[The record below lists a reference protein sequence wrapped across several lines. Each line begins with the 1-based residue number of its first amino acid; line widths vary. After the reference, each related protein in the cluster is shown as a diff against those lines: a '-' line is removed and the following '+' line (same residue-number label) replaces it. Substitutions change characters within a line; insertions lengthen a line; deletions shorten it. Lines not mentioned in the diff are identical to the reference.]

1 MRENVSISFG
11 RAAVGDVLTAK
22 GHDHTTREHATPE
35 VPHEY
40 RFSNCSGAKKTRPR
54 GRLGRLVERQQAS
67 ITGSAMAGSVPQVW
81 SRVFTTKGYDHK
93 TPIRTLFDQRFN
105 RYSQLYSAKAGS
117 VPQVWSRV
125 ESALQMCRKGEDGSP
140 LRPCVRWTSFDRG
153 YGGPGSEQAVRKTT
167 PTLDYA
173 ETSARCAFRNR
184 CRCWACGVP

>member
-81 SRVFTTKGYDHK
+81 SRV
-93 TPIRTLFDQRFN
+93 
-105 RYSQLYSAKAGS
+105 
-117 VPQVWSRV
+117 